1 MESRGGRA
9 GLQQQQQQ
17 RAAGGGGSGWVL
29 VEARLQGGAPWGFT
43 LQGGLEHGEPL
54 IISKVEEGGKADSLE
69 CPLLA
74 GDEIIII
81 NEIELTGFRQEAIAL
96 VKGSYKTLQITVRR
110 EFYPGYID
118 VFGTSP
124 PSYTSLPP
132 PSPLSSPSPSPV
144 PQQIQTPQSYN
155 RPSCPTGGVQ
165 MRIKNKNREP
175 ASRPHS
181 WHSTKLGDGQPEAD
195 DRGMEP
201 MSGAWQH
208 SYHTSASTT
217 DLSGGF
223 ESGSSCLRKS
233 PDQYSSRGSM
243 ESLDPPHSSH
253 HHTAA
258 QHPGHHT
265 HGGTFPTYSSCQHLS
280 SARSSNS
287 IDHLHNKRDSA
298 YSSFSTSSSIPDY
311 LASTPAFSPE
321 RSFSLE
327 MVPQRGGEM
336 QHADMRFIQTVY
348 DAQQGFSQDQ
358 QLNSTSLPSD
368 SEAIP
373 ARGDRDMQGSTS
385 GVCYRGGSSGGATA
399 LNRHSAG
406 PIWGPASS
414 HSSSENLRWAPAP
427 PRRSDSYKAIRN
439 HERPNS
445 WSSLENARSLRSLQ
459 KGTWHHSI
467 GPVASGTAK
476 GSYGTECQLHTVI
489 EKSPESSPTT
499 KPRQGGGFPQPS
511 SPPGSSPGPTASAPQ
526 SGRPILPTVVYPVPQ
541 PEPHFAQ
548 MPSSSPSSSSTGMYP
563 ALGRD
568 DGRPQQSMGVWDE
581 QHRRSSSENGYQI
594 YSSSTPLGSFSE
606 PEPTPLRA
614 LKHESYHEHYHAGVM
629 RSDVRRSEGQF
640 EGEAGAQ
647 RLQSQSTDSQRLH
660 KSSYDQDYYNPQA
673 QFDPRTKTSQEWKD
687 PYAPLQS
694 RRERNRSMDQP
705 SVNQEGLTSPRV
717 AQGQAP
723 PTQFPFPHQLS
734 SATHSR
740 HHSDRTDVQQQHLD
754 QRDLDGDRDHPL
766 TRLEMALAEVQ
777 RCSSPHSVA
786 SAGSHSNASTG
797 EGSHGP
803 TRSLSVLEKV
813 SRFERQERAGKQRS
827 HSTRHGHT
835 KSTQRLS
842 ESGRCTPCGA
852 DDLRNMLERSNH
864 GNKAQRTLS
873 CRGGSIDYMKYR
885 TPSDP
890 NAALQRSRSTFHLE
904 ESREGGSS
912 KDFPCRQ
919 DVKEVLG
926 SMQDTTDNRH
936 YRDSLKDAQS
946 RVLHST
952 SFQRRDLTSST
963 SHPSSSA
970 NSHQKQHSFEKKGP
984 KTMPKPL
991 GVIITP
997 QTSQPVTSPHIPKE
1011 RHVVGPEVRG
1021 ASPPALPSVPAVG
1034 PPSALMRICGR
1045 KRLTA
1050 DQKKRSYSEP
1060 ESMNEIG
1067 VSDAETVALFKRG
1080 GETSVA
1086 DRRKMFEAGVSQN
1099 TMSKP
1104 DLRQLQHSALADYVE
1119 RKRGVR
1125 RDEGPQRSGPRPR
1138 SAYMSEG
1145 SAAETLSLSSAS
1157 SLLSLQDSDHGFSVV
1172 EQHHSFNRPPAADL
1186 RSLQSNYFYP
1196 GRVTSPRPPANPTQS
1211 SPEPRVQGKG
1221 ADPGHQLLTSGVSRH
1236 LNGALQ
1242 RAGSPLNAGKSA
1254 SAEDLLERP
1263 EKQASPPQ
1271 HGRSRSSPIVE
1282 RLGQESPSEREE
1294 AFGADSPGRRS
1305 SAGERGLRIQVAQK
1319 PEDVQQEGPIRS
1331 TTPVTHR
1338 ERRQRNGER
1347 PRSHSTSA
1355 LAASVGLPCPLT
1367 PHGTQDPAKN
1377 PQQLHQAN
1385 LDDISFPQILQTR
1398 KGDADDGSG
1407 KFADGESRKSETQL
1421 LTKQTRNSLSEADA
1435 TDTKKSYRGRTFS
1448 LEMRGEQFEEQA
1460 VEPLACLG
1468 DASQKNSHSPPPS
1481 PHQRLS
1487 SLRISE
1493 SNLLSPLDVQAR
1505 SSAGVLQEDFDEVFL
1520 QNPAPPS
1527 PNPAV
1532 DDFPP
1537 PPPPVYLLGNESS
1550 QENTLSSE
1558 PVRKPSVDSPPASP
1572 FPSAPT
1578 LPPSQKPHPTATV
1591 AGATPYSSNPDTPE
1605 AKQTLGIEY
1614 LLPPKREKTPEDMR
1628 VESMARQLVLQ
1639 ERSLAPL
1646 LDTCGGKSTV
1656 ELVEEIFAN
1665 SRSGG
1670 KASWQRRGSKRLDHS
1685 LHDLVTPAQA
1695 TAATVGTEID
1705 LDERDIS
1712 SLKLE
1717 LCEALKSSVA
1727 ALKQEKDAVREEQKH
1742 HQTLGA
1748 NVDSLVQKLCKSN
1761 EKEKYHMFI
1770 GDLDTVV
1777 NLLLSL
1783 CGRLSRIDRALLA
1796 LQGEEAAQ
1804 EDAAEERES
1813 LYHKRSLLLRQTED
1827 AWELKENLDRRQRV
1841 VHDILSGYLSDPQL
1855 RDYRHY
1861 VSTKPS
1867 LLIRQRDLDDL
1878 IRQAEERL
1886 ARLAESLSPE
1896 QAAAH
1901 GWARG
1906 GVLPPQSGSTLPP
1919 SLTSAPAHSARTTT
1933 VTSL

>member
-9 GLQQQQQQ
+9 GLQQQ

-54 IISKVEEGGKADSLE
+54 IISKVEEGGKADRLE
-69 CPLLA
+69 CPLLV

-118 VFGTSP
+118 VFRTSP
-124 PSYTSLPP
+124 PSFTSLPP

-144 PQQIQTPQSYN
+144 PHQIQTPQSYN
-155 RPSCPTGGVQ
+155 NKSSCPTGGVQ

-223 ESGSSCLRKS
+223 ESGSSSLRKS

-253 HHTAA
+253 HHHTAA

-265 HGGTFPTYSSCQHLS
+265 GGTFPTYSSCQHLS

-311 LASTPAFSPE
+311 LASTPSFSPE

-327 MVPQRGGEM
+327 TVPQRGGEM
-336 QHADMRFIQTVY
+336 QHADLRYIQTVY
-348 DAQQGFSQDQ
+348 DAQQGFSQDP
-358 QLNSTSLPSD
+358 QLTSTSLLSD
-368 SEAIP
+368 SEAIA

-385 GVCYRGGSSGGATA
+385 GVCYRGGSSGSSGVTA

-406 PIWGPASS
+406 PIWGPVSS

-511 SPPGSSPGPTASAPQ
+511 SPPGSSPGPTAPAPQ
-526 SGRPILPTVVYPVPQ
+526 SGWPILPTVVYPVPQ

-548 MPSSSPSSSSTGMYP
+548 MPSSSPSSSSRGMYP
-563 ALGRD
+563 ALVRD
-568 DGRPQQSMGVWDE
+568 EGLPQQSMGE
-581 QHRRSSSENGYQI
+581 QLRKENGYQI
-594 YSSSTPLGSFSE
+594 YSSSSQLSSFSE
-606 PEPTPLRA
+606 PEPTRLRA
-614 LKHESYHEHYHAGVM
+614 QKHEADSSYPGVM
-629 RSDVRRSEGQF
+629 RSDARRSEGRF
-640 EGEAGAQ
+640 EGEAGVQ
-647 RLQSQSTDSQRLH
+647 RLQSHSTDSRRPQH
-660 KSSYDQDYYNPQA
+660 SSYDQDYHNHQA
-673 QFDPRTKTSQEWKD
+673 QLDPRSKTSQEWRE
-687 PYAPLQS
+687 PYGPVHS
-694 RRERNRSMDQP
+694 RRERNSSMEQP
-705 SVNQEGLTSPRV
+705 SVNQEPLTSPRV

-734 SATHSR
+734 SVAHSR
-740 HHSDRTDVQQQHLD
+740 HHGDLTDVQQQHLD
-754 QRDLDGDRDHPL
+754 QRDQDRDRDHPL
-766 TRLEMALAEVQ
+766 TRLELALAEVQ

-786 SAGSHSNASTG
+786 SAGSHGNANTG

-803 TRSLSVLEKV
+803 ARSLSVLEKV

-835 KSTQRLS
+835 KSMLRLS
-842 ESGRCTPCGA
+842 ESGRSTPCGA
-852 DDLRNMLERSNH
+852 DDLRNMLERSNN

-873 CRGGSIDYMKYR
+873 CRGGSNDYMKYR

-912 KDFPCRQ
+912 KDFPWRQ

-926 SMQDTTDNRH
+926 SVQDTTDNRH

-946 RVLHST
+946 RVLRST
-952 SFQRRDLTSST
+952 SFQRRDLTST
-963 SHPSSSA
+963 SIHPSSSS

-984 KTMPKPL
+984 KTMPKPV

-997 QTSQPVTSPHIPKE
+997 QTSPPITSPHVPKE

-1021 ASPPALPSVPAVG
+1021 VSPPALPSVPPVG
-1034 PPSALMRICGR
+1034 PPSTLMRIGGR

-1060 ESMNEIG
+1060 ENINEIG

-1138 SAYMSEG
+1138 SAYLQSEG
-1145 SAAETLSLSSAS
+1145 SNAETLSLSSAS
-1157 SLLSLQDSDHGFSVV
+1157 SLLSLQDSDHGLSIV
-1172 EQHHSFNRPPAADL
+1172 EQHHGFSRPPAADL

-1196 GRVTSPRPPANPTQS
+1196 GRVTSPRLPANPTQS
-1211 SPEPRVQGKG
+1211 SPEPRVQGTVP
-1221 ADPGHQLLTSGVSRH
+1221 DPDHQLLTSGVSRH

-1242 RAGSPLNAGKSA
+1242 RAGSTLNAGKSA

-1271 HGRSRSSPIVE
+1271 HSRSRSSPIVE
-1282 RLGQESPSEREE
+1282 RLGQESPPEREE
-1294 AFGADSPGRRS
+1294 AADCSEIGRHS
-1305 SAGERGLRIQVAQK
+1305 LAEERGLQIQVVKK
-1319 PEDVQQEGPIRS
+1319 PEDTQQEGSLRS

-1367 PHGTQDPAKN
+1367 PHSAQDPAEN
-1377 PQQLHQAN
+1377 LHRNIEQLHQAN
-1385 LDDISFPQILQTR
+1385 LDDISFPQILQSR

-1407 KFADGESRKSETQL
+1407 KFAVGETCKGETQL
-1421 LTKQTRNSLSEADA
+1421 LTKQTRHSLSEADV
-1435 TDTKKSYRGRTFS
+1435 TDTKKESYRGRTFS
-1448 LEMRGEQFEEQA
+1448 LGMRGEQFVEQV
-1460 VEPLACLG
+1460 VEPLACLT
-1468 DASQKNSHSPPPS
+1468 SQKNSHSPPPS

-1493 SNLLSPLDVQAR
+1493 SNLLNPSAVQAG
-1505 SSAGVLQEDFDEVFL
+1505 SSTTISQEDFDEVFL
-1520 QNPAPPS
+1520 QNPAAPS
-1527 PNPAV
+1527 PTPAL

-1537 PPPPVYLLGNESS
+1537 PPPPVYLLEKESS
-1550 QENTLSSE
+1550 QENALSSE
-1558 PVRKPSVDSPPASP
+1558 PVRRPSVDSPPVSP
-1572 FPSAPT
+1572 FPSAPA
-1578 LPPSQKPHPTATV
+1578 LPPSQKSHPSSSV
-1591 AGATPYSSNPDTPE
+1591 AGVTPYLSNPDTPE
-1605 AKQTLGIEY
+1605 AKQNLGIEY
-1614 LLPPKREKTPEDMR
+1614 HLPPKREKTPEEMR
-1628 VESMARQLVLQ
+1628 VESLAQQLVLQ

-1656 ELVEEIFAN
+1656 ELVEEIFVN
-1665 SRSGG
+1665 SKSGG
-1670 KASWQRRGSKRLDHS
+1670 KASWQRRGSKRLDHRF
-1685 LHDLVTPAQA
+1685 HDLLAPAQPA
-1695 TAATVGTEID
+1695 AATVGTEID
-1705 LDERDIS
+1705 WDERDVN

-1717 LCEALKSSVA
+1717 LCEALKSSVV

-1742 HQTLGA
+1742 HQSLGA

-1783 CGRLSRIDRALLA
+1783 CGRLSRIDRSLLA

-1841 VHDILSGYLSDPQL
+1841 VHDILSGYLTDPQL
-1855 RDYRHY
+1855 QDYRGY

-1867 LLIRQRDLDDL
+1867 LLIRQRHLDDL

-1886 ARLAESLSPE
+1886 VRLAESLSPE

-1906 GVLPPQSGSTLPP
+1906 CGPPSQSGSTFPP
-1919 SLTSAPAHSARTTT
+1919 SLTSTPAHSARSTT